1 MHVYSS
7 PAAIKSILSDQL
19 KEDKS
24 LGLVPTMGALHEGHL
39 TLVKKS
45 LAENDLTVVSIFV
58 NPIQFNSK
66 EDLDNYPKDFE
77 ADLDLLK
84 SYNVDYV
91 FCPDEKDLYPTA
103 PLVSINFGDISH
115 LMEGKFRKGHFEGV
129 GVIVCKLL
137 NLLSPNTAYF
147 GLKDLQQFLL
157 IKRMCEDLNFR
168 TRIVGVETVREKSG
182 LAMSSRNRRLS
193 DHGKEIAS
201 LLYKGLKSMEEGVFN
216 RLSVSN
222 LVHDANDVFRRS
234 DLIQIEYLE
243 VVDPSTLEPVDSY
256 EDMDELAIC
265 VAGYVEGIR
274 LIDNL
279 YLRLK

>member
-1 MHVYSS
+1 
-7 PAAIKSILSDQL
+7 
-19 KEDKS
+19 
-24 LGLVPTMGALHEGHL
+24 MGALHEGHL

-103 PLVSINFGDISH
+103 PLVSINFGNISH

>member
-77 ADLDLLK
+77 ADLNLLK

-103 PLVSINFGDISH
+103 PLVSINFGNISH